1 VRKLDGGEGP
11 EFPSCID
18 CIARNQLPDG
28 SWGDDAFF
36 LVQDRLINT
45 LACVIA
51 LKTWNIHS
59 DKCNKGLSFIHENI
73 KRLPENDENWML
85 AGFVTIFPTLLEMA
99 KDIGLD
105 IPCDEPALQDIYAK
119 RDLKLAKYD
128 NYFCLFV
135 NIFERHSRFSMP
147 CPAALRAG
155 DVSDLIRGLS
165 WRHCRTTHMRK
176 HIN

>member
-1 VRKLDGGEGP
+1 
-11 EFPSCID
+11 
-18 CIARNQLPDG
+18 
-28 SWGDDAFF
+28 
-36 LVQDRLINT
+36 
-45 LACVIA
+45 
-51 LKTWNIHS
+51 
-59 DKCNKGLSFIHENI
+59 
-73 KRLPENDENWML
+73 ML
-85 AGFVTIFPTLLEMA
+85 AGFETIFPTLLEMA

-155 DVSDLIRGLS
+155 DVSDLIRVIAFFL
-165 WRHCRTTHMRK
+165 
-176 HIN
+176 